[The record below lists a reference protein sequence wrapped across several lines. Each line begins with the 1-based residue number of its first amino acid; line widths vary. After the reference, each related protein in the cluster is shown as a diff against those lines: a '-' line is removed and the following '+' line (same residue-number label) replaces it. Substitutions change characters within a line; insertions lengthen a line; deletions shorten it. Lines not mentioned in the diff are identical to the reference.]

1 MVRYKIVSQFSVWH
15 KSLCKAPEHNSLVCT
30 PLLPTREVGWLIPS
44 QSGVWLWSPQ
54 NRTSTGELL
63 REDPIWALLTKTC
76 LGPVPTLRAAPEI
89 RAPCTF
95 PAELL
100 PAHLASL
107 WKLGKGIPSS
117 RWMQPWARAPG
128 LASRGQMSAQ
138 PAYITTPCTRLGA
151 PRFLCTL
158 GIPPTMDAPPRSLLR
173 HQILRSLG
181 STNYA
186 TLYSFAGESV
196 SPTKLWAFYEALN
209 R

>member
-117 RWMQPWARAPG
+117 RWMQPWAPGTWLGQQRA
-128 LASRGQMSAQ
+128 
-138 PAYITTPCTRLGA
+138 
-151 PRFLCTL
+151 
-158 GIPPTMDAPPRSLLR
+158 D
-173 HQILRSLG
+173 
-181 STNYA
+181 
-186 TLYSFAGESV
+186 V
-196 SPTKLWAFYEALN
+196 SPTSLHNHSLHPPRGTTIPLHTWNSTDHGCPSQVPPPPPNSEIPWFN
-209 R
+209 